1 MMPATSNGAPAG
13 ATPQV
18 KPEAVNAV
26 VDSLANG
33 DFDEFPDANWAQT
46 SLPPSDSWE
55 NGNQVVNDMSDE
67 FVKKIKAAVTST
79 TKGGKWECETSRKC
93 IYIELAARE

>member
-79 TKGGKWECETSRKC
+79 TK
-93 IYIELAARE
+93 